1 MPVGIIGHYK
11 CGEHDMGDHHPEN
24 GKRLTAI
31 SDQLIRSGLD
41 YVVRQFDAKPID
53 KDLLALAHTQKYIDF
68 VFDNAPTLS
77 KDKPN
82 DEVAENFTVGED
94 SVMNTKTLTSIL
106 YSAGAAVDAVDLVM
120 EGTLGSAFCA
130 TRPPGH
136 HAEHD
141 KGMGFCFFNNVA
153 IAAAYAKQKYGLKRV
168 AIVDFDVHH
177 GNGTEDIITNHFH
190 ASIEDDKGYLFCSSY
205 QYPLYPFEI
214 EESDTPPIIN
224 VPLAATTKGEQF
236 REKITAHWIPA
247 LHKFKP
253 ELIIISAGFDAH
265 IEDDMSQVSLTEAD
279 YRWVTDELKMI
290 ANEYGGG
297 KIVSV
302 LEGGYAPSALGR
314 SVVAHIN
321 GLIGN

>member
-11 CGEHDMGDHHPEN
+11 CGGHDMGDHHPEN
-24 GKRLTAI
+24 SKRLSAI

-41 YVVRQFDAKPID
+41 YVVRQFDSKPID
-53 KDLLALAHTQKYIDF
+53 KKLLTLAHTQQYIDF
-68 VFDNAPTLS
+68 IFNNAPI
-77 KDKPN
+77 
-82 DEVAENFTVGED
+82 EVNEEGQEKFTVGED
-94 SVMNTKTLTSIL
+94 SVMNTKTLASIL

-120 EGTLGSAFCA
+120 EGILGSAFCA

-136 HAEHD
+136 HAEHN

-153 IAAAYAKQKYGLKRV
+153 IAAAYAKQKYGVKRV

-177 GNGTEDIITNHFH
+177 GNGTEDIIKNHFK
-190 ASIEDDKGYLFCSSY
+190 ATPEDDKGYLFCSSY
-205 QYPLYPFEI
+205 QYPLYPFETQ
-214 EESDTPPIIN
+214 ENDTPPIIN

-236 REKITAHWIPA
+236 REKLTAHWLPA

-265 IEDDMSQVSLTEAD
+265 IEDDMSQVSLTDAD
-279 YRWVTDELKMI
+279 YRWITDELKTI
-290 ANEYGGG
+290 ANEYAQGRM
-297 KIVSV
+297 VSV

>member
-1 MPVGIIGHYK
+1 MTVGIIGHYK
-11 CGEHDMGDHHPEN
+11 CSEHDMGDHHPEN
-24 GKRLTAI
+24 GKRLSAI

-41 YVVRQFDAKPID
+41 YVVRQFDSKPID
-53 KDLLALAHTQKYIDF
+53 KKLLSLAHTTEYIDF
-68 VFDNAPTLS
+68 VLNNAP
-77 KDKPN
+77 KEGDDKF
-82 DEVAENFTVGED
+82 VVGPD
-94 SVMNTKTLTSIL
+94 SVMNEKSLTSIL

-120 EGTLGSAFCA
+120 DNTLTSAFCT

-153 IAAAYAKQKYGLKRV
+153 IAAAYAKQQYGLKRV

-177 GNGTEDIITNHFH
+177 GNGTEDIIRNHFK
-190 ASIEDDKGYLFCSSY
+190 ATPEDDKGYLFCSSY
-205 QYPLYPFEI
+205 EYPLFPFEVT
-214 EESDTPPIIN
+214 ESDIPPIIN
-224 VPLAATTKGEQF
+224 TPLPATTKGEQF
-236 REKITAHWIPA
+236 REKLTAHWLPA

-253 ELIIISAGFDAH
+253 ELILISAGFDAH
-265 IEDDMSQVSLTEAD
+265 IEDEMSQVSLTEAD
-279 YRWVTDELKMI
+279 FRWITDEVKKI
-290 ANEYGGG
+290 ATEYSQGR
-297 KIVSV
+297 IISV

>member
-1 MPVGIIGHYK
+1 MPVGIIGHYH
-11 CGEHDMGDHHPEN
+11 CGEHDMGEHHPEN
-24 GKRLTAI
+24 AKRLTAI

-41 YVVRQFDAKPID
+41 YVVRQFDSKPID
-53 KDLLALAHTQKYIDF
+53 KSLLALAHTQKYIDF
-68 VFDNAPTLS
+68 VFDNAPT
-77 KDKPN
+77 
-82 DEVAENFTVGED
+82 EVNGEAGENFTVGED
-94 SVMNTKTLTSIL
+94 AVMNSKTLISIL

-120 EGTLGSAFCA
+120 DGTLGSAFCA

-177 GNGTEDIITNHFH
+177 GNGTEDIIKNVFK
-190 ASIEDDKGYLFCSSY
+190 ASPKDDKGYLFCSSY
-205 QYPLYPFEI
+205 QYPLYPFDI

-224 VPLAATTKGEQF
+224 TPLAATTKGKEF
-236 REKITAHWIPA
+236 REKLSAHWLPA

-279 YRWVTDELKMI
+279 YRWITDELKVI
-290 ANEYGGG
+290 ANEYSGGR
-297 KIVSV
+297 IVSV

>member
-1 MPVGIIGHYK
+1 MPVGIIGHYR
-11 CGEHDMGDHHPEN
+11 CGEHNMGEHHPEN
-24 GKRLTAI
+24 GNRLTAI

-41 YVVRQFDAKPID
+41 YVVRQFDSKPID
-53 KDLLALAHTQKYIDF
+53 KSLLALAHTQKYIDF
-68 VFDNAPTLS
+68 VFDNAPT
-77 KDKPN
+77 
-82 DEVAENFTVGED
+82 EVNGEAGENFTVGED
-94 SVMNTKTLTSIL
+94 AVMNSKTLTSIL

-120 EGTLGSAFCA
+120 DGTLGSAFCA

-177 GNGTEDIITNHFH
+177 GNGTEDIIKNVFK
-190 ASIEDDKGYLFCSSY
+190 ASPKDDKGYLFCSSY
-205 QYPLYPFEI
+205 QYPLYPFDI

-224 VPLAATTKGEQF
+224 TPLAATTKGKEF
-236 REKITAHWIPA
+236 REKLSAHWLPA

-279 YRWVTDELKMI
+279 YRWITDELKVI
-290 ANEYGGG
+290 ANEYSGGR
-297 KIVSV
+297 IVSV